1 MFNPLILLNTADVGN
16 VQGRLTFFGRLYGL
30 DTNPEKGM
38 WYLLITIF
46 VLCAIVYHLG
56 FAKKLKLWQHIII
69 YFFMFI
75 GVIFLTFFGAFY
87 PVAECLI
94 VIALVLAGY
103 RYRLHKERKAGKLQ
117 TANKPPEQ

>member
-1 MFNPLILLNTADVGN
+1 MLNQLILLNASDVSN
-16 VQGRLTFFGRLYGL
+16 VQERLTFFGRLYGL
-30 DTNPEKGM
+30 DSNPDTGM

-56 FAKKLKLWQHIII
+56 FARKVKWWQTIVI
-69 YFFMFI
+69 YILMFI

-94 VIALVLAGY
+94 VIAIILAGY
-103 RYRLHKERKAGKLQ
+103 RYRLHKERKAGKI
-117 TANKPPEQ
+117 ASPKNPPGQ